1 MIAATD
7 ELGLDE
13 TIGVESPDPPRDLEE
28 AGLSQRLVCDLVL
41 KTLFQRGNMIAA
53 ELAVALGLPFLVL
66 DEVLRHMKS
75 QRAIEVLGGEIVGR
89 VSYRLALTDDGAE
102 RARQAIEQCPYV
114 GPAPVPLEQYVRQTK
129 RQTISLIE
137 CDAETLTESFAHL
150 VVSDELV
157 GRLGPALCSG
167 RSILLY
173 GPPGCGK
180 TVLAAALGDY
190 LQRHGGEMYVPY
202 ALLAEGGIIT
212 VYDQRIHRDA
222 DSPVTNDATQKVLR
236 PDGPDR
242 RWRCV
247 RRPVVVTGGDLTF
260 DMLDL
265 RPCGLGS
272 LYQAPLQ
279 LKANGGVLLI
289 DDFGRQR
296 ISPKELLNRWILP
309 LEERRDFLTLA
320 SGLQVAVPF
329 DCLTIFS
336 TNMDPSELVD
346 EAFLRRVRHKIE
358 IANPS
363 RAQYERIFE
372 KECERLGIDP
382 NSEAVDYIYERY
394 YDRGWPTR
402 SCDPRDLLETIV
414 ATCRFL
420 RQPAGL
426 SETLIA
432 EAADRVF
439 FRSRSTGGC
448 NGRDGSVES
457 ERR

>member
-1 MIAATD
+1 M
-7 ELGLDE
+7 
-13 TIGVESPDPPRDLEE
+13 
-28 AGLSQRLVCDLVL
+28 
-41 KTLFQRGNMIAA
+41 
-53 ELAVALGLPFLVL
+53 
-66 DEVLRHMKS
+66 
-75 QRAIEVLGGEIVGR
+75 
-89 VSYRLALTDDGAE
+89 
-102 RARQAIEQCPYV
+102 
-114 GPAPVPLEQYVRQTK
+114 PLEQYVLQTRRQTVS
-129 RQTISLIE
+129 RVE
-137 CDAETLTESFAHL
+137 CYAEALGKAFAHL
-150 VVSDELV
+150 IVSDELV
-157 GRLGPALCSG
+157 HCLGPAVCSG

-180 TVLAAALGDY
+180 TVLATALGNY
-190 LQRHGGEMYVPY
+190 LQWHGGAMYVPY

-212 VYDQRIHRDA
+212 VYDPRVHRDA
-222 DSPVTNDATQKVLR
+222 DPPVSDGAAENVLR

-358 IANPS
+358 IASPS
-363 RAQYERIFE
+363 RPQYERIFE
-372 KECERLGIDP
+372 HECERLGIDP
-382 NSEAVDYIYERY
+382 NREAVDYVYERY

-402 SCDPRDLLETIV
+402 SCDPRDLLETVV
-414 ATCRFL
+414 AICRFL
-420 RQPAGL
+420 RQPPVL
-426 SETLIA
+426 SETLVA
-432 EAADRVF
+432 EAAERVF
-439 FRSRSTGGC
+439 FR
-448 NGRDGSVES
+448 NGLRPIAE
-457 ERR
+457 